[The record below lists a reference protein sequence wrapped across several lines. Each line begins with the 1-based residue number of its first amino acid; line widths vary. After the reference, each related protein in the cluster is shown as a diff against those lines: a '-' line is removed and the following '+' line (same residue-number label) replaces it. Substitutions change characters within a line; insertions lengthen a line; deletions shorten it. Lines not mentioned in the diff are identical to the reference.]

1 MISSDKPLSEMSLD
15 YLAGHVCALEY
26 AHDLLG
32 KVAEEVQELDAKT
45 VAYRAQAEIKLAMDL
60 HRMGYARKLRDTNAG

>member
-32 KVAEEVQELDAKT
+32 KLAEEVQELDAKT
-45 VAYRAQAEIKLAMDL
+45 VAYRAQAEIKLSLDL
-60 HRMGYARKLRDTNAG
+60 HRMVYAKRLRDTNAG